1 MLPTT
6 MSILG
11 IDYGDRKVG
20 LAKAVEGSTLAVPLE
35 VVINPGGKVL
45 LEQLHE
51 ICQRE
56 GVTKIV
62 VGIPV
67 SLAGHGAGEGK
78 PRPADYANEQMR
90 KVLRFI
96 ERLRQALPGVEV
108 VTQDERLSTQ
118 EAIRLSA
125 DKRQGRPEDA
135 VAAMIILQAYLDRVG
150 HGT

>member
-1 MLPTT
+1 
-6 MSILG
+6 MSILS

-20 LAKAVEGSTLAVPLE
+20 LAKAAAGSTLAVPLE
-35 VVINPGGKVL
+35 VVPNPGGKVL
-45 LEQLHE
+45 LEQLHK
-51 ICQRE
+51 ICLRE

-78 PRPADYANEQMR
+78 PRPADYANEQMQ
-90 KVLRFI
+90 KVLGFI
-96 ERLRQALPGVEV
+96 ERLRASLGLEV

-135 VAAMIILQAYLDRVG
+135 VAAMIILQAYLDREERRV
-150 HGT
+150 

>member
-1 MLPTT
+1 

-35 VVINPGGKVL
+35 VVMNAGMRPL
-45 LEQLHE
+45 LRTLKQ
-51 ICQRE
+51 ICERE
-56 GVTKIV
+56 GVTAVV
-62 VGIPV
+62 VGVPV

-78 PRPADYANEQMR
+78 LRPADYANEQMQ
-90 KVLRFI
+90 KVLDFV
-96 ERLRQALPGVEV
+96 ERLRASLGLEV

-118 EAIRLSA
+118 EANRLSA
-125 DKRQGRPEDA
+125 DRRKGASEDA

-150 HGT
+150 YRI